1 MEIIETD
8 KSYLSISSFSNTE
21 LLNKCVKEIETKLIE
36 NPEII
41 VYGKKCNQHR
51 SIGFFS
57 NSSIGYYYSGKL
69 MSSQKLTKS
78 LEELLEYINKEF
90 NVTFN
95 GILVNQYNSGLD
107 YISKHSDDESNLS
120 DIGVV
125 CISHGAI
132 RKFRIRDKNT
142 NKILLDVPTK
152 PYEIMHMG
160 GNFQK
165 EFTHEIPIEKKIKEK
180 RISFTFRYHKN

>member
-1 MEIIETD
+1 MKIIETD
-8 KSYLSISSFSNTE
+8 KSHLSISSFSETT
-21 LLNKCVKEIETKLIE
+21 LLNNCVKDIETKLIE

-41 VYGKKCNQHR
+41 VYGRKCNQHR
-51 SIGFFS
+51 SVGFFS
-57 NSSIGYYYSGKL
+57 DSSIGYYYSGRL

-78 LEELLEYINKEF
+78 LKELLEYINKQF

-95 GILVNQYNSGLD
+95 GILVNQYNSGAD

-125 CISHGAI
+125 CISYGAT

-142 NKILLDVPTK
+142 NKIIKDISTK
-152 PYEIMHMG
+152 SYEIIHMG

>member
-1 MEIIETD
+1 MKIIESD
-8 KSYLSISSFSNTE
+8 KSYLSISSFTKTK
-21 LLNKCVKEIETKLIE
+21 LLDNCVKDIDTKLFE

-95 GILVNQYNSGLD
+95 GILVNQYNTGLD
-107 YISKHSDDESNLS
+107 YISRHSDNESNLS

-125 CISHGAI
+125 CNSYGVT

-142 NKILLDVPTK
+142 NKIIMDIPTK
-152 PYEIMHMG
+152 SYEIINMA